1 MLIETF
7 KTSTTTNMRFSQY
20 QVGVAREPAS
30 FWLENVVAVVT
41 LLRVL
46 ARMSKWRKQV
56 VSVRSFI
63 ILRSREGVP
72 SFTKVNSA
80 NFSCVKW

>member
-1 MLIETF
+1 MTIESVRIDKRGVPRVMLIETF
-7 KTSTTTNMRFSQY
+7 KTSTTTSMRFSQY

-46 ARMSKWRKQV
+46 ARKWGKQD
-56 VSVRSFI
+56 I
-63 ILRSREGVP
+63 
-72 SFTKVNSA
+72 K
-80 NFSCVKW
+80 C